1 MSVSE
6 TYAIALVQAGMQAN
20 HFARAIDRAG
30 NITNFIENC
39 AGESFLFFL
48 KQKGHFLLN
57 FCAWYKKRYNLE

>member
-39 AGESFLFFL
+39 AGKSFFFFL
-48 KQKGHFLLN
+48 KQEGHFFLN
-57 FCAWYKKRYNLE
+57 FCAWHKKRHNPK